1 MKIGKRNIIILSVVA
16 IILLLFFSFYIGVF
30 KVSFLPFGRVK
41 EKGSISIY
49 VFSEKGGKIF
59 LNGTEIRRIYLIFT
73 GKKIVR
79 AYMNAQ
85 PDPQYRFSK
94 WIINGSH
101 AILDVSIALDIR
113 GNTTIAAYFE
123 KVEQKE
129 YSISIDS
136 NSTIYSVILN
146 GSHITLPFAIKYNR
160 SVYLKVDAEDI
171 RTDSYKYRFLYW
183 MYNGSKV
190 FKRTLLVN
198 VSEQNISLKV
208 FYSKVR
214 LGKYTLRAYSPFNNT
229 ISINGTLV
237 NFKEVKIVDEE
248 PYTVFIS
255 FNKTIVLSSNL
266 VLYLKGV
273 KMFYGDKLVK
283 IFESSPIPLN
293 INKNITLKAEY
304 TAEKSRKDI
313 FNVQIIVDGKTIST
327 YMRKFPRQ
335 KYFNATVGLEEG
347 YIKIEGTGAFHLRLV
362 PRWKEIR
369 VSIIRNSSAEL
380 RVELVLENGP
390 DYRTKGIVVSP
401 LIGSSES
408 FSITFHNNP
417 LIVEVKGTIYE
428 ESKRSISNTSFP
440 GVVAFETILINV
452 KDGLVKIKVEV
463 LRG

>member
-1 MKIGKRNIIILSVVA
+1 
-16 IILLLFFSFYIGVF
+16 
-30 KVSFLPFGRVK
+30 
-41 EKGSISIY
+41 
-49 VFSEKGGKIF
+49 
-59 LNGTEIRRIYLIFT
+59 
-73 GKKIVR
+73 
-79 AYMNAQ
+79 
-85 PDPQYRFSK
+85 
-94 WIINGSH
+94 
-101 AILDVSIALDIR
+101 
-113 GNTTIAAYFE
+113 
-123 KVEQKE
+123 
-129 YSISIDS
+129 
-136 NSTIYSVILN
+136 
-146 GSHITLPFAIKYNR
+146 
-160 SVYLKVDAEDI
+160 
-171 RTDSYKYRFLYW
+171 
-183 MYNGSKV
+183 
-190 FKRTLLVN
+190 
-198 VSEQNISLKV
+198 ISLKV